1 MIMKPFL
8 HKITVE
14 FCHTD
19 AAGIAHFSALMQYAE
34 QTEHAF
40 LRSLGLTVFSRSS
53 DSLTWPRVKVTAE
66 FQSPAFFEDVLRLE
80 LSIERIGE
88 TSVTYLITISGP
100 GGVVATCES
109 VCVCCLR
116 SSVSPGRLEKSP
128 IPADIR
134 ALLGEFLI

>member
-1 MIMKPFL
+1 MKLKPFL
-8 HKITVE
+8 HEITVE

-19 AAGIAHFSALMQYAE
+19 AAGIAHFSALMQYSE
-34 QTEHAF
+34 QAEHAF
-40 LRSLGLTVFSRSS
+40 LRSLGLSVFPRSS

-80 LSIERIGE
+80 VSVKRLGE

-100 GGVVATCES
+100 ERVVATCET
-109 VCVCCLR
+109 VCVCCIR
-116 SSVSPGRLEKSP
+116 SSISPGSLDKLP
-128 IPADIR
+128 IPTDIR